1 MLEKTL
7 FHESFFWDFMSYI
20 QKHNVKRVTLE
31 ELKLRLGLT
40 EEQLIKIVSFCHK
53 FEYPIRIDRDILG
66 RAYLVISSQTPKVTI
81 NMEFN
86 EWLALQ
92 AHFHHTPQEV
102 KEMSFFPTIEQK
114 IQSISEH
121 LQQYNLFQVIEKERE
136 KQKLFTQV
144 NDQNIEFIERL
155 DQALLNELCLVVKLK
170 GQNAI
175 DFFPL
180 KLVVIDGQLS
190 AVGEDRSEGCL
201 IYFETVELEDIT
213 LDVDENYQSTFTK
226 VEVEDFISSLRNVMG
241 TEERLVLKLRSQ
253 NAVDLNPPFQH
264 LGKPFI
270 TSNMEGEIIWAAS
283 VERSEHLYAWLYD
296 MRHEI
301 QILDPVKVI
310 EEFENYKLIRES
322 EDLKAA

>member
-7 FHESFFWDFMSYI
+7 FHESFFWDFMSFI
-20 QKHNVKRVTLE
+20 QKHEIKRVTLE
-31 ELKLRLGLT
+31 ELKLRIGMT
-40 EEQLIKIVSFCHK
+40 EEQLIRIVSFCHK
-53 FEYPIRIDRDILG
+53 FDYPIRIDRDILG
-66 RAYLVISSQTPKVTI
+66 RAYLNISSQIPKITI
-81 NMEFN
+81 NLSFD

-92 AHFHHTPQEV
+92 AHFYKTSE
-102 KEMSFFPTIEQK
+102 EMKAMGFFSTIEQK
-114 IQSISEH
+114 IKSVTRH
-121 LQQYNLFQVIEKERE
+121 LEQYNLFEVIQKERE
-136 KQKLFTQV
+136 KQKLFTSI
-144 NDQNIEFIERL
+144 NNQNIEFIERL
-155 DQALLNELCLVVKLK
+155 EQALINQLCLVIKLK
-170 GQNAI
+170 GQVSI
-175 DFFPL
+175 DFYPL

-201 IYFETVELEDIT
+201 IYFEAIELEDIV

-253 NAVDLNPPFQH
+253 KTVDLNPPFQY

-296 MRHEI
+296 MKQEV
-301 QILDPVKVI
+301 QILDPIKII